1 MKKIF
6 VVVSMLVITIPLWAQ
21 FVINSAVGGSTE
33 IYRGNISLRDGEF
46 ASESYNGFTSPTFS
60 DTNFSL
66 EYNWEDTAG
75 FVLKLNAPT
84 NLKDWGDKK
93 VFEGTY
99 GWLQFGDN
107 VRLEAGLFG
116 RRKVNKVNNVL
127 DEWSLGYVTAGGELI
142 ETDVLSHLVVDVSV
156 GPVAI
161 EVAPVQELGID
172 FFNANEDSTGTSAYT
187 RKFHGAVR
195 LSGSI
200 LDMIQLTSVYSPQY
214 SWKSESQKEPTD
226 FQPDIISF
234 GHRYAFF
241 VDTSLLQDFDLMLGY
256 SGGLQQESRD
266 GDSASVSN
274 ISNVYHGIDLRT
286 GINLLDKIRVE
297 SHHNFTLGSNLNG
310 IYEEGKWK

>member
-46 ASESYNGFTSPTFS
+46 VSESYNGFTSPTFS

-116 RRKVNKVNNVL
+116 RR
-127 DEWSLGYVTAGGELI
+127 
-142 ETDVLSHLVVDVSV
+142 
-156 GPVAI
+156 
-161 EVAPVQELGID
+161 
-172 FFNANEDSTGTSAYT
+172 
-187 RKFHGAVR
+187 
-195 LSGSI
+195 
-200 LDMIQLTSVYSPQY
+200 
-214 SWKSESQKEPTD
+214 
-226 FQPDIISF
+226 
-234 GHRYAFF
+234 
-241 VDTSLLQDFDLMLGY
+241 
-256 SGGLQQESRD
+256 
-266 GDSASVSN
+266 
-274 ISNVYHGIDLRT
+274 
-286 GINLLDKIRVE
+286 
-297 SHHNFTLGSNLNG
+297 
-310 IYEEGKWK
+310 